1 MLGLVSRLSASPW
14 LISLEH
20 AQSYMP
26 LLAGLLLGN
35 ATMAPA
41 QNLAEL
47 RAAAA
52 PQDYSVSAVGTSG
65 FVTYAAR
72 QAAGGSGTG
81 GGTTDGI
88 LVRVMGVNGPL
99 MKADQECGPRGLM
112 SLANDLQ
119 RAAKDTDISAVLL
132 RVDSP
137 GGQVFGTQSVVDGI
151 KACQAAGKPV
161 VALCEDG
168 LMCSAAYWIGCS
180 ANTIIATHE
189 TCTIGSIGVMASWAD
204 AQPYFEK
211 MGVKFHTVYAEQSSL
226 KNADF
231 AAAGQ
236 GDYKAVQ
243 ANLTAIAGGFLG
255 AVRSN
260 RGNRLDA
267 KKFDKSGA
275 SAGKTFFASEAG
287 DIGLIDA
294 MGSFQDALGECVRL
308 VQVKRAS

>member
-1 MLGLVSRLSASPW
+1 MLALVSHLAASPW

-20 AQSYMP
+20 AHSYMP
-26 LLAGLLLGN
+26 LLAGLLLGQQQSL
-35 ATMAPA
+35 APG

-52 PQDYSVSAVGTSG
+52 PRDYAVTATSNVVSYS
-65 FVTYAAR
+65 AR
-72 QAAGGSGTG
+72 AQGGDSGTG
-81 GGTTDGI
+81 GATDGI
-88 LVRVMGVNGPL
+88 LVRVLGVEGPL
-99 MKADQECGPRGLM
+99 MKADQFCGPRGLM

-119 RAAKDTDISAVLL
+119 RTAKDTDISAVLL

-151 KACQAAGKPV
+151 RACQAAGKPV

-168 LMCSAAYWIGCS
+168 LMCSAAYWIGS
-180 ANTIIATHE
+180 AADTIIATHE

-204 AQPYFEK
+204 VQPYFEK
-211 MGVKFHTVYAEQSSL
+211 LGVVFHEVYAEQSTA

-231 AAAGQ
+231 AAAKA
-236 GDYKAVQ
+236 GDYQPVQ

-255 AVRSN
+255 AVQAN
-260 RGNRLDA
+260 RGERLDA
-267 KKFDKSGA
+267 KLFQKSGA
-275 SAGKTFFASEAG
+275 SAGKTFFASQAG

-294 MGSFQDALGECVRL
+294 LGSFQDALGECVRL
-308 VQVKRAS
+308 AQAGKKS